1 MRVADAQR
9 LPDLAGKPRGN
20 RTFQPVPGSPDYSG
34 VDAHIVLGSVDGAR
48 LSGVDVKVAL
58 PADARPAIAT
68 PDSRNIVI
76 EGASK

>member
-1 MRVADAQR
+1 MRVSDGQR

-20 RTFQPVPGSPDYSG
+20 RTFQPVLGSPDYSG

-48 LSGVDVKVAL
+48 LSGVDIKA
-58 PADARPAIAT
+58 ARPEDTRTAIAM

-76 EGASK
+76 DGTSQ